1 MYSWLVGRV
10 AGFLISRL
18 NAGDPRPIVRMFA
31 RDGLLVFPGRSSF
44 AGEHRGR
51 EQIAAWFDRF
61 AGLGPQFEVHDV
73 GAAGPPWNLRAYV
86 HFTDR
91 IAVPGSGADYVNHG
105 VIRLRLRWGFVVE
118 DRTYLDTQKVAELDE
133 RLRAAGQ
140 SSS

>member
-10 AGFLISRL
+10 AAFLIGRL

-31 RDGLLVFPGRSSF
+31 RDGVLVFPGRSSF

-51 EQIAAWFDRF
+51 PAVTAWFERF
-61 AGLGPQFEVHDV
+61 VALRPRFEIHDV

-91 IAVPGSGADYVNHG
+91 IELPDGGPSYVNHG
-105 VIRLRLRWGFVVE
+105 VIRLRMRWGFVVE
-118 DRTYLDTQKVAELDE
+118 DRTYLDTQAVAALDE
-133 RLRAAGQ
+133 RLGLTR
-140 SSS
+140 